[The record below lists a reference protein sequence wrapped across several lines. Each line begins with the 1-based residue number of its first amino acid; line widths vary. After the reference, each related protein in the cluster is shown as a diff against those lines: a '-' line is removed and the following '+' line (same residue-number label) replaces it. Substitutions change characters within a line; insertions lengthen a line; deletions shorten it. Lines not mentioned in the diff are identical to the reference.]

1 MSLTA
6 PALAVDTGFTFGEP
20 FALALVG
27 FAFALWAGIA
37 ALSHQSERAFS
48 ASIIYLLL
56 GLVAAATLALLGA
69 KPLDPVAEPSLLE
82 HLSEVALIIAVFTT
96 GLSLEADLRWRT
108 WRKVAVLLAIVMP
121 LTIAAIALFG
131 MMAMGL
137 SLGASILLGALLA
150 PTDPVLAGD
159 VGVGS
164 PGEEALQRE
173 PRLSL
178 SAEAGLND
186 GLAAPFLL
194 LGILVAGNET
204 GAIGRWLVADVLYAV
219 GVAIVVGA
227 VGGYLAAAGSVRL
240 RDRRFLDERLGLY
253 AAVPIALGVY
263 GLAELVASY
272 GLVAAFVGGLAF
284 RRYDFGH
291 EINRRA
297 YDGAEVVEKFTE
309 LTVILLLGSIVTL
322 SGLSAPGLAGWLLA
336 PLLLL
341 LIRPVLVGVLLVRS
355 DLSRGERAFLGW
367 FGVRGVA
374 AVYYACVV
382 VASGVL
388 RPGEERTV
396 FWTAVVCVAISIFL
410 HGTTATA
417 VSRRLLSQ
425 A

>member
-1 MSLTA
+1 
-6 PALAVDTGFTFGEP
+6 
-20 FALALVG
+20 
-27 FAFALWAGIA
+27 
-37 ALSHQSERAFS
+37 
-48 ASIIYLLL
+48 
-56 GLVAAATLALLGA
+56 
-69 KPLDPVAEPSLLE
+69 
-82 HLSEVALIIAVFTT
+82 
-96 GLSLEADLRWRT
+96 
-108 WRKVAVLLAIVMP
+108 
-121 LTIAAIALFG
+121 
-131 MMAMGL
+131 MAMGL

-204 GAIGRWLVADVLYAV
+204 GAIARWLVADVLYAV

-272 GLVAAFVGGLAF
+272 GLVAAFVGGLDF

-355 DLSRGERAFLGW
+355 DFRGGSAPFSGGSTCAAWPPSTTPACRGLG
-367 FGVRGVA
+367 GAAPRGGTDGLLDRRGLRGGLDLPARDDCDSGVA
-374 AVYYACVV
+374 AVTQPGLRADARGVSTQARAAIPSSRSRRAHAISA
-382 VASGVL
+382 ASGPL
-388 RPGEERTV
+388 PSRPGVSSTAGRPSKRGSERNAAMPSRPSSPSPRLACRSRLEPRPVWESFTCRQRRRSRP
-396 FWTAVVCVAISIFL
+396 TTDSKSS
-410 HGTTATA
+410 TTAA
-417 VSRRLLSQ
+417 RRAASLTS
-425 A
+425 

>member
-1 MSLTA
+1 LSLTG

-121 LTIAAIALFG
+121 LTIAAVALFG

-336 PLLLL
+336 
-341 LIRPVLVGVLLVRS
+341 RS
-355 DLSRGERAFLGW
+355 
-367 FGVRGVA
+367 
-374 AVYYACVV
+374 C
-382 VASGVL
+382 
-388 RPGEERTV
+388 
-396 FWTAVVCVAISIFL
+396 CC
-410 HGTTATA
+410 
-417 VSRRLLSQ
+417 
-425 A
+425 

>member
-1 MSLTA
+1 LSLTG

-96 GLSLEADLRWRT
+96 GLSLEANLRWRT

-121 LTIAAIALFG
+121 LTIAAVALFG

-204 GAIGRWLVADVLYAV
+204 GAIARWLVADVLYAV

-322 SGLSAPGLAGWLLA
+322 SGLSAPGPPAGCSPALAA
-336 PLLLL
+336 ADPP
-341 LIRPVLVGVLLVRS
+341 RPRRGPARALGPFAGGAR
-355 DLSRGERAFLGW
+355 LSRVVRRAR
-367 FGVRGVA
+367 RGRRLLRLR
-374 AVYYACVV
+374 V